1 MCKSQQALDSGV
13 TSYHGIYS
21 TACTESSDNRLREWY
36 NDFDKRGKEWIIFQ
50 ITDDI
55 VGLLLERKFEGNA
68 NEFEENALKAFKC
81 LKALHQLNM
90 QNNQVNLD
98 NALKQLWHAHD
109 TFLLNS
115 YVNINKGMVFAG
127 LPRY

>member
-13 TSYHGIYS
+13 TSYRGVYD
-21 TACTESSDNRLREWY
+21 TECTRSSDNRIRQLY
-36 NDFDKRGKEWIIFQ
+36 DYSTKRGKEWIIFQ
-50 ITDDI
+50 ILDDI
-55 VGLLLERKFEGNA
+55 VGLLLERKFKGA
-68 NEFEENALKAFKC
+68 NKFEEIALKAFKN
-81 LKALHQLNM
+81 LKTIHQINM
-90 QNNQVNLD
+90 QSDQVDLD
-98 NALKQLWHAHD
+98 DALRELWEFHD